1 MTTAKPLRPA
11 VRSVVKALHARLVQ
25 TCPDVTIQA
34 LEQEARRLLAGQ
46 RPQGELGVRLLYV
59 LYSARFITQMPM

>member
-1 MTTAKPLRPA
+1 MTTGGPLKPA
-11 VRSVVKALHARLVQ
+11 VRSVVKALHTRLVQ
-25 TCPDVTIQA
+25 TCPDVTIQE